1 MLHFEKW
8 QGLGNDFVLLS
19 GIDFPQEKFPQWAKT
34 LCDRRFGIGGDGLVW
49 VGPSE
54 KADIRMIIRNSDGSA
69 ADMCGNALRCVVA
82 MAYIRKISPK
92 TEMTIET
99 DAGIKVGKIHLKE
112 DKVVGVTINMGK
124 PMWEPE
130 KIPFIPPDGEVKDVP
145 LMAAGREF
153 LMTSMNTGVPH
164 TVAFVSDM
172 EWDWHT
178 AGEELMVH
186 PAFPAKTNV
195 NFIQVKSPSHLI
207 MKVWERGAGPT
218 LACGTGACASAVAA
232 AATGRAERKVTVSLD
247 GGDLEIE
254 WDQNDDIWMTGGAE
268 QAFVGTTELVDK

>member
-8 QGLGNDFVLLS
+8 QGLGNDFVILS
-19 GIDFPQEKFPQWAKT
+19 GIDFPQEKFPQWAKV

-49 VGPSE
+49 VGNSD
-54 KADIRMIIRNSDGSA
+54 KADLRMVIRNSDGSA

-82 MAYIRKISPK
+82 MAYLRKL
-92 TEMTIET
+92 TERTELTIET
-99 DAGIKVGKIHLKE
+99 DAGIKIGRVHLKG
-112 DKVVGVTINMGK
+112 DQVAGVTINMGK
-124 PMWEPE
+124 PIWNEE
-130 KIPFIPPDGEVKDVP
+130 QIPFVSPTGEVKDVP
-145 LMAAGREF
+145 LQAAGREF
-153 LMTSMNTGVPH
+153 LVTALNTGVPH
-164 TVAFVSDM
+164 AVTFVDSL

-186 PAFPAKTNV
+186 PVFPAKTNV
-195 NFIQVKSPSHLI
+195 NFIQVAAPDHLI

-232 AATGRAERKVTVSLD
+232 AATNRADRKTKVTLD

-254 WDQNDDIWMTGGAE
+254 WDENDDIWMTGA
-268 QAFVGTTELVDK
+268 AKCSFVGTTELVE